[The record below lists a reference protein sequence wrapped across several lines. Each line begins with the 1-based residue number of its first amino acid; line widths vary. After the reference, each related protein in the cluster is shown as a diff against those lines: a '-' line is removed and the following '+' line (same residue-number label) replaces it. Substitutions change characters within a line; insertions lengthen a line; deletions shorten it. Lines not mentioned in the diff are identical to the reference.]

1 MTRENIF
8 KRITINPSICG
19 GKPTIRGMRIRLSDV
34 LDLLATGLSPEEIV
48 LEMPDLEIEDVQAC
62 LSYAAA
68 RFDHPVIIA
77 Q

>member
-1 MTRENIF
+1 
-8 KRITINPSICG
+8 
-19 GKPTIRGMRIRLSDV
+19 MRIRLSDV